1 MVRLSPQV
9 TVLVHP
15 VDTTVHPDLPVGF
28 RWAVMVGGARP
39 QDMDQCA
46 HAGWCPSF
54 EEASFEGESHGAAA
68 VRTLRM
74 FGIPA
79 AYNLLHLP
87 DDPIPAE
94 CNTVHVL

>member
-15 VDTTVHPDLPVGF
+15 VDTEAHPDLGPGF
-28 RWAVMVGGARP
+28 RWAVMVGGAPPR
-39 QDMDQCA
+39 DMDCCA
-46 HAGWCPSF
+46 HAGWCPTLG
-54 EEASFEGESHGAAA
+54 EAKFEGESHGAAA

-79 AYNLLHLP
+79 AYNVLWLP

-94 CNTVHVL
+94 CKTVHVL